1 MDQLGAT
8 MEEKHFTTTVEL
20 IKDYEFR
27 VNFGEGIAALLV
39 DEPQPLGGGHGPNA
53 SRLVSA
59 AVGNCLSASLL
70 FCLRRGR
77 VEPRHIKSTVT
88 TTMTRNEKGRW
99 RVHGAEVSLVMDL
112 DPQHRDRIGRCLELF
127 EDYCVVTQSV
137 RQGIG
142 VAVTVTDQN
151 GTVYH
156 SSGGHAG

>member
-1 MDQLGAT
+1 
-8 MEEKHFTTTVEL
+8 MEEKQFVISMEL

-27 VNFGEGIAALLV
+27 VNFGEGIAELLV
-39 DEPQPLGGGHGPNA
+39 DEPEPLGGGHGPNA
-53 SRLVSA
+53 SRLVAA

-88 TTMTRNEKGRW
+88 TTMARSEKGRW
-99 RVHGAEVSLVMDL
+99 RVKGAEAELVMNL
-112 DPQHRDRIGRCLELF
+112 DPEHRERINRCLGLF

-137 RQGIG
+137 RHGID
-142 VAVTVTDQN
+142 VAVTVADQD

-156 SSGGHAG
+156 QSGGNKE